1 MNAAERKAESPAYG
15 WVRLAEVCEG
25 RDNNLNLLRMGAA
38 FAVLVAHAWPLA
50 LGPDAGPV
58 PLSRTGYALGTMAVF
73 MFFAISGFLV
83 AGSYD
88 RSRTITAWVLARAVR
103 IFPGLAVVLL
113 LTAFVL
119 GPLVTT
125 LPLSA
130 YFTHPLT
137 WSYVPNTLS
146 LVLRQTELPGVF
158 QTGPHTED
166 VNGSLWTLPYEVMC
180 YIAVL
185 GIGVAGA
192 FRSRLVLATVTG
204 VYLIVIAATV
214 VLPYVP
220 VPPWRLVRELG
231 PAFACGVAFY
241 FSRKWLPMSP
251 WVLLGLALGTYGLS
265 GTLAYEWAFV
275 LTLSYGTFVLAYLP
289 GGWLRKYNMVGD
301 YSYGVYIYAF
311 PIQLAVTQAFGPIG
325 PLQNILIS
333 TPIVLVLACLSWH
346 LVENPALMWMR
357 RRQQRKRAVAVA
369 A

>member
-1 MNAAERKAESPAYG
+1 
-15 WVRLAEVCEG
+15 
-25 RDNNLNLLRMGAA
+25 
-38 FAVLVAHAWPLA
+38 
-50 LGPDAGPV
+50 
-58 PLSRTGYALGTMAVF
+58 MAVF
-73 MFFAISGFLV
+73 TFFAISGFLV

-88 RSRTITAWVLARAVR
+88 RSHTIAAWVLARAVR

-137 WSYVPNTLS
+137 LSYVPNTLS

-180 YIAVL
+180 YVAVL
-185 GIGVAGA
+185 GVGLAGA
-192 FRSRLVLATVTG
+192 FRSRRALAAVTG
-204 VYLIVIAATV
+204 VYLVVIAATV
-214 VLPYVP
+214 VLPSVP
-220 VPPWRLVRELG
+220 VPLWRLVRELG
-231 PAFACGVAFY
+231 PPFACGVAIY
-241 FSRKWLPMSP
+241 FARSWLLLSP
-251 WVLLGLALGTYGLS
+251 WVLLGLALGTYSLS
-265 GTLAYEWAFV
+265 GTLLYDWSFV

-289 GGWLRKYNMVGD
+289 GGWIRRYNSVGD

-311 PIQLAVTQAFGPIG
+311 PIQLAMTQAFGPIG

-346 LVENPALMWMR
+346 FVENPALTWMR
-357 RRQQRKRAVAVA
+357 RRQQRKQAVVLAGHGHESSR
-369 A
+369 